1 MKAKSLIK
9 ARENKYFY
17 LFISPWIIGF
27 LLFTGGP
34 ILMSIFYSFTQYN
47 IADPPVFVGAKN
59 YSQLFNDPLFWKS
72 AKVTLYY
79 TLLAVP
85 LGLVLSLLTA
95 MLVNVEIPGQRFFR
109 TIIYLPSIISGVA
122 LSLLW
127 LWMLNPQLGVLNF
140 LIYKLTGQQGPQW
153 LLSEEWVIPSLVM
166 MSLWGIGPNMVIY
179 LAGLKGVPSSL
190 YEAADIDGASKF
202 SKFIHITVPMVSPAT
217 LFLLITGIIGTFQ
230 VFVQAQIMTQGG
242 PNYASFFFVYFLY
255 QQAFGSFNMGY
266 ASAMA
271 WILFVVVLLLT
282 WLMMSLSKRWVHY
295 EGGNQ

>member
-1 MKAKSLIK
+1 MKAKSLIQ

-34 ILMSIFYSFTQYN
+34 ILMSIYYSFTQYN
-47 IADPPVFVGAKN
+47 IADPPNFVGAKN
-59 YSQLFNDPLFWKS
+59 YTQLFNDPLFWKS

-85 LGLVLSLLTA
+85 LGLLLSLLTA
-95 MLVNVEIPGQRFFR
+95 MLVNVKIPGQRLFR

-127 LWMLNPQLGVLNF
+127 LWILNPQLGVVNF
-140 LIYKLTGQQGPQW
+140 LIFKLTGMQGPQW
-153 LLSEEWVIPSLVM
+153 LLSEAWVIPSLVM

-179 LAGLKGVPSSL
+179 LAGLKGVPRSL
-190 YEAADIDGASKF
+190 FEAAEIDGASNF

-230 VFVQAQIMTQGG
+230 VFTQAQIMTQGG

-255 QQAFGSFNMGY
+255 QQAFGAFNMGY

-271 WILFVVVLLLT
+271 WILFIVVLLLT